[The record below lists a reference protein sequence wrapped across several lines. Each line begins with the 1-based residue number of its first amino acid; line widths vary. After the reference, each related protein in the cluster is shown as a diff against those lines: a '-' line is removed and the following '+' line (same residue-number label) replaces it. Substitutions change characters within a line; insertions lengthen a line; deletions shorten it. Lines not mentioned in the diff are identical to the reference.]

1 MEEWRGLPFAPQP
14 GTVLCGVDEVP
25 ELGGKEV
32 VLGEGDY
39 AFRIVLLRWSGGIRA
54 FRNRCAHVH
63 IPLNYEPDLF
73 HVLDGDVLMC
83 AHHGAM
89 FHIGSGAC
97 FDGPCERSSLT
108 TIPVAV
114 RDGGIV
120 VT

>member
-1 MEEWRGLPFAPQP
+1 MEDWRGLPFAPVA
-14 GTVLCGVDEVP
+14 GTALCAVAEVP
-25 ELGGKEV
+25 ATGGKEV

-39 AFRIVLLRWSGGIRA
+39 AFRVLLLRWNGGIRA

-63 IPLNYEPDLF
+63 IPLNYEPDTF
-73 HVLDGDVLMC
+73 HVFDDVLMC

-89 FHIGSGAC
+89 FRIGSGEC

-108 TIPVAV
+108 IVPVAV
-114 RDGGIV
+114 RDGVVV